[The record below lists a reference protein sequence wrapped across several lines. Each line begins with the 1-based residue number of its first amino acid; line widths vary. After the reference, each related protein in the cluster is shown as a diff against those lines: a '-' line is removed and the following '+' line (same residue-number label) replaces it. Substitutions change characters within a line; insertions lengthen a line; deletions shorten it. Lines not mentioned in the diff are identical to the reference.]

1 MPGSGKST
9 LGRLLAKRLEKQ
21 FYDTDA
27 ELERRLGVTIPV
39 IFELEGEP
47 GFRDRESTIIDEFV
61 GYANVILATGGGAVL
76 RPPNRVAL
84 AERTVLYLHAT
95 PETLVGNGRVAACKL
110 PLLQAADPQARLRSL
125 AARRPDH
132 RKSPDFVVESDS
144 EQVIKFQRL
153 EQLRSRRV
161 MRTPSR
167 QAERSYPIH
176 IGARL
181 NAWRST
187 RDPPARDHRQQS
199 TVAPITCRQTRRA
212 QE

>member
-1 MPGSGKST
+1 MQLHRGNLFLVGMPGSGKST

-84 AERTVLYLHAT
+84 KQNGTVLYLHAT
-95 PETLVGNGRVAACKL
+95 PETLWERTRRSKHR
-110 PLLQAADPQARLRSL
+110 PLLQAADPQARLREL
-125 AARRPDH
+125 YVFRDPIYREVA
-132 RKSPDFVVESDS
+132 DFVVESDS
-144 EQVIKFQRL
+144 EQVIKLAQRL
-153 EQLRSRRV
+153 EQQLRF
-161 MRTPSR
+161 
-167 QAERSYPIH
+167 A
-176 IGARL
+176 AR
-181 NAWRST
+181 A
-187 RDPPARDHRQQS
+187 
-199 TVAPITCRQTRRA
+199 
-212 QE
+212 